1 MGYMHDEMELID
13 GKFGYFYVT
22 LLFMVMA
29 ITGIILVFFM
39 KQEDENLNQ
48 KIENF
53 IVEKRDDYGT
63 IDELKEKV

>member
-1 MGYMHDEMELID
+1 
-13 GKFGYFYVT
+13 
-22 LLFMVMA
+22 MVMA